1 MALAHIRS
9 GAVIRI
15 YPESK
20 GWVDLEN
27 GQRVS
32 PPIEGYINGSDLI
45 VPYVEETTDASTSV
59 FKRHSTETLIE
70 ADRNLHMKVVLRT
83 TISDM
88 PSDDVAARVRA
99 ERNDKLFESDWV
111 VTKAVEQN
119 AADGLGINV
128 PMVWINYRQALRDI
142 SAQAGFPYTVT
153 WPQEP

>member
-9 GAVIRI
+9 GAVVRI
-15 YPESK
+15 YPDDK
-20 GWVDLEN
+20 GWVDLED

-32 PPIEGYINGSDLI
+32 PPVEGYINDSDLI
-45 VPYVEETTDASTSV
+45 VPYIEETTDTSTSV
-59 FKRHSTETLIE
+59 FKRQSTETLIE
-70 ADRNLHMKVVLRT
+70 ADKNLHMKVVRRT

-99 ERNDKLFESDWV
+99 ERNDKLSDSDWV

-119 AADGLGINV
+119 AADGLGIQV
-128 PMVWINYRQALRDI
+128 PTVWIEYRQALRDI
-142 SAQAGFPYTVT
+142 TEQAGFPYKVT